1 MSDLLPL
8 LAVILVGGRV
18 AAAVASR
25 FGMPGVFG
33 ELLLGLALGPI
44 IVQQMHA
51 GEPIKMLGE
60 IGVLVLMLLVGLE
73 TDPTVVRN
81 VGKPAVL
88 VAVGGVL
95 GTTTLITFAALWIGE
110 PMHIALFTAVAL
122 SATSVSI
129 SAATLRE
136 LGKLDTPAGRTILV
150 AAIIDDVIGL
160 FLVSMIS
167 RGGSDSPAVA
177 GLRMI
182 AFLAIVAGGALALRP
197 LLTTLE
203 KHIEEFLAVAVGL
216 GLLYAWAAESIGGLA
231 GITGAYAAGLV
242 LARAM
247 PHQQFAR
254 GVETL
259 ATGFFATLFFVSLGL
274 NVHMSDVSL
283 PLVLLFLSLAVVGK
297 LAGAGIGAR
306 LAGLS
311 RSDTIIVGTGMVPQ
325 GEVSLIVAS
334 LGLSQGFISPGLFST
349 LVIVVVT
356 TSLVTPLLLKMVCVP
371 RGRALPSVVIAPELA
386 AD

>member
-25 FGMPGVFG
+25 FGLPGVFG

-44 IVQQMHA
+44 IVQRFHA
-51 GEPIKMLGE
+51 GEPVKMLGE

-73 TDPTVVRN
+73 TDPAVVRN

-95 GTTTLITFAALWIGE
+95 GTTTLITCAALWVGE
-110 PMHIALFTAVAL
+110 PVHVALFTAVAL

-129 SAATLRE
+129 TAATLRQ
-136 LGKLDTPAGRTILV
+136 LGKLDTPAGRTIMV

-160 FLVSMIS
+160 FLVSLIS
-167 RGGSDSPAVA
+167 RGGGDSPAVA
-177 GLRMI
+177 GLRMV
-182 AFLAIVAGGALALRP
+182 AFLTIVVAGAVALRP

-247 PHQQFAR
+247 PHQPFAR

-274 NVHMSDVSL
+274 DVHMGDVSL
-283 PLVLLFLSLAVVGK
+283 PLVLLFGALAMCGK

-311 RSDTIIVGTGMVPQ
+311 RSDTMIVGTGMVPQ

-334 LGLSQGFISPGLFST
+334 LGFSQGFISPGLFST
-349 LVIVVVT
+349 LVIVIVST
-356 TSLVTPLLLKMVCVP
+356 TLVTPLLLKLVCAP
-371 RGRALPSVVIAPELA
+371 RQPALPRVAIVPELTG
-386 AD
+386 D